1 MPNKAFDVFEMP
13 SSWIALLKTP
23 EGHTDYNG
31 KIWDIA
37 SLFDTTGEE
46 LSGPNSSNDTLNSA
60 TAIGTYDEVFSR
72 VKEIS
77 ELYPDVIY
85 VMVDLNAG
93 VTIRAGQQV

>member
-31 KIWDIA
+31 KVWDIA

-46 LSGPNSSNDTLNSA
+46 ITKSDSSDREYSA

-77 ELYPDVIY
+77 ELYPDIIY
-85 VMVDLNAG
+85 IMVDLNAG